1 MTFFFLYYVPMLQN
15 KSLKLINPISY
26 LNIYFFHIN
35 NNEGVLYLITRIN
48 ADVFKP
54 TGVQPQKKKIL
65 LYFLLEQSYQL

>member
-1 MTFFFLYYVPMLQN
+1 MLQN

-54 TGVQPQKKKIL
+54 TGVQPQKKKNTAVFSARTKLPVIT
-65 LYFLLEQSYQL
+65 